1 MLWYWKVWW
10 QTENLS
16 VFTCKLEW
24 KSRQNS
30 ELFEKAWVELVWS
43 RYLNHR
49 GSVEDVD
56 NFLQKRISSG
66 KSFDAVGFE
75 SFIICVGII
84 FDPVV
89 IV

>member
-1 MLWYWKVWW
+1 M
-10 QTENLS
+10 
-16 VFTCKLEW
+16 
-24 KSRQNS
+24 
-30 ELFEKAWVELVWS
+30 
-43 RYLNHR
+43 
-49 GSVEDVD
+49 EDVD